1 MAATSYTACFK
12 PLPYA
17 MTLAR
22 LAVPRFHRSAFAL
35 AAALCLSAAAWAAPA
50 QPSFTAMVGK
60 FMLLPSG
67 QPETETLAKATAAVK
82 FIQRG
87 ELPQASRAINEALQ
101 LAPGNSQL
109 HFLNAFV
116 YHLQA
121 KQGDTQ
127 KNEMAIEGYQ
137 QALRIDPAN
146 WIARE
151 FLGLAFLDH
160 GRYAEA
166 KAQLTEV
173 LMMTPD
179 SQVAINGLMTASYL
193 TGDAVTACLMADQ
206 LSAGAMPPNPAMLRS
221 AVAVYAS
228 CGAFDKAQSLRGKL
242 AATPAEADRLDRR
255 VAQWK
260 SFYDKQPAL
269 SGGAVVQHADLGAAN
284 ARAAMVPTQAFAMPK
299 VPPPRPV
306 TPAPVETAAPAAAT
320 APADAPAIA
329 LAAPAA
335 IATIAADA
343 SGPRMVLVDV
353 VLVSMQDQVSTSKGV
368 NLLSAL
374 TLQLGS
380 SAGNLAAFSRAI
392 SSVATGGAPGAT
404 TTTIT
409 RAVTVPALS
418 YSLNIANASNAINEV
433 LARPTLA
440 AIEGMPSEFFSGTN
454 LSAGIVSA
462 STQGGTTIV
471 PLEKRFGIKLAVTPV
486 FLANDKVQ
494 LKVEAQR
501 TSLTASIDNPKV
513 AYQIE
518 SGEITANAN
527 VVMTLGDTLV
537 LSGLTEKSSTQTRD
551 GVPVLQDLPGVQ
563 YLFSKKQS
571 NDLQRSVLMLITPR
585 TPAYTARNGVEQAAA
600 LDPAVK
606 ALREKFGFRGDTPAN
621 TDTVLSHL
629 SGNLMF
635 REFRQGDVVI
645 ERWERMDSTGERL
658 RQALEF
664 LYY

>member
-1 MAATSYTACFK
+1 
-12 PLPYA
+12 

-22 LAVPRFHRSAFAL
+22 LAAPRFHRSALAL

-50 QPSFTAMVGK
+50 EPSFTAMVGK

-101 LAPGNSQL
+101 LSPGNSQL

-121 KQGDTQ
+121 KQGDSQ

-160 GRYAEA
+160 GRYADA

-206 LSAGAMPPNPAMLRS
+206 LSAGAAPPNPAMLRS

-228 CGAFDKAQSLRGKL
+228 CGAFDKAQNVRGKL
-242 AATPAEADRLDRR
+242 ATTPAEADRLDRR

-260 SFYDKQPAL
+260 SFYDRQPAL
-269 SGGAVVQHADLGAAN
+269 SGGAVVQHAYLGAAN
-284 ARAAMVPTQAFAMPK
+284 ARAAIVPTQAFTLPK

-306 TPAPVETAAPAAAT
+306 TSAPVAAAAPATAT

-335 IATIAADA
+335 IAADA
-343 SGPRMVLVDV
+343 TGPRMVLVDV

-380 SAGNLAAFSRAI
+380 TAGNLAAFSRAI
-392 SSVATGGAPGAT
+392 SSVATGGAPGTT

-585 TPAYTARNGVEQAAA
+585 TPAYTARNGVEQAAG

-606 ALREKFGFRGDTPAN
+606 ALREKFGFKGDTPAN
-621 TDTVLSHL
+621 TDAVLSQL
-629 SGNLMF
+629 NGNLMF

>member
-1 MAATSYTACFK
+1 
-12 PLPYA
+12 
-17 MTLAR
+17 
-22 LAVPRFHRSAFAL
+22 
-35 AAALCLSAAAWAAPA
+35 
-50 QPSFTAMVGK
+50 
-60 FMLLPSG
+60 
-67 QPETETLAKATAAVK
+67 
-82 FIQRG
+82 
-87 ELPQASRAINEALQ
+87 
-101 LAPGNSQL
+101 
-109 HFLNAFV
+109 
-116 YHLQA
+116 
-121 KQGDTQ
+121 
-127 KNEMAIEGYQ
+127 
-137 QALRIDPAN
+137 
-146 WIARE
+146 
-151 FLGLAFLDH
+151 
-160 GRYAEA
+160 
-166 KAQLTEV
+166 
-173 LMMTPD
+173 
-179 SQVAINGLMTASYL
+179 
-193 TGDAVTACLMADQ
+193 
-206 LSAGAMPPNPAMLRS
+206 
-221 AVAVYAS
+221 
-228 CGAFDKAQSLRGKL
+228 
-242 AATPAEADRLDRR
+242 
-255 VAQWK
+255 
-260 SFYDKQPAL
+260 
-269 SGGAVVQHADLGAAN
+269 
-284 ARAAMVPTQAFAMPK
+284 
-299 VPPPRPV
+299 
-306 TPAPVETAAPAAAT
+306 
-320 APADAPAIA
+320 
-329 LAAPAA
+329 
-335 IATIAADA
+335 
-343 SGPRMVLVDV
+343 
-353 VLVSMQDQVSTSKGV
+353 MQDQVSTSKGV

-392 SSVATGGAPGAT
+392 SSVATGGAPGST

-585 TPAYTARNGVEQAAA
+585 TPAYTARNGVEQAAG

-606 ALREKFGFRGDTPAN
+606 ALREKFGFKGDTPAN
-621 TDTVLSHL
+621 TDSVLSQL
-629 SGNLMF
+629 NGNLMF

>member
-1 MAATSYTACFK
+1 
-12 PLPYA
+12 

-22 LAVPRFHRSAFAL
+22 LAAPRFHRSALAL
-35 AAALCLSAAAWAAPA
+35 AAALSLSAAAWAAPA
-50 QPSFTAMVGK
+50 EPSFTAMVGK

-160 GRYAEA
+160 GRYADA

-206 LSAGAMPPNPAMLRS
+206 LSAGAAPPNPAMLRS

-228 CGAFDKAQSLRGKL
+228 CGAFDKAQNVRGKL
-242 AATPAEADRLDRR
+242 AAAPAEADRLDRR

-269 SGGAVVQHADLGAAN
+269 SGGAVVQHATLGAAN
-284 ARAAMVPTQAFAMPK
+284 ARAAIVPTQAFTMPK

-306 TPAPVETAAPAAAT
+306 TSASAPVAAAAPAAAT

-329 LAAPAA
+329 PPVALAAPAA
-335 IATIAADA
+335 IAADA
-343 SGPRMVLVDV
+343 TGPRMVLVDV

-392 SSVATGGAPGAT
+392 SSVATGGAPGST

-585 TPAYTARNGVEQAAA
+585 TPAYTARNGVEQAAG

-606 ALREKFGFRGDTPAN
+606 ALREKFGFKGDTPAN
-621 TDTVLSHL
+621 TDSVLSQL
-629 SGNLMF
+629 NGNLMF

>member
-1 MAATSYTACFK
+1 
-12 PLPYA
+12 

-22 LAVPRFHRSAFAL
+22 LAAPRFHRSALAL
-35 AAALCLSAAAWAAPA
+35 ATALSLSAAAWAAPA
-50 QPSFTAMVGK
+50 EPSFTAMVGK

-160 GRYAEA
+160 GRYADA

-206 LSAGAMPPNPAMLRS
+206 LSAGAAPPNPAMLRS

-228 CGAFDKAQSLRGKL
+228 CGAFDKAQNVRGKL
-242 AATPAEADRLDRR
+242 AAAPAEADRLDRR

-269 SGGAVVQHADLGAAN
+269 SGGAVVQHANLGAAN
-284 ARAAMVPTQAFAMPK
+284 ARAAIVQTQAFTMPK

-306 TPAPVETAAPAAAT
+306 ASAPVAAAAPAAAT

-329 LAAPAA
+329 PPVALAAPAA
-335 IATIAADA
+335 IAADA
-343 SGPRMVLVDV
+343 TGPRMVLVDV

-392 SSVATGGAPGAT
+392 SSVATGGAPGST

-585 TPAYTARNGVEQAAA
+585 TPAYTARNGIEQAAG

-606 ALREKFGFRGDTPAN
+606 ALREKFGFKGDTPAN
-621 TDTVLSHL
+621 TDSVLSQL
-629 SGNLMF
+629 NGNLMF

>member
-1 MAATSYTACFK
+1 MTNPKRTIPPSFRRSAV
-12 PLPYA
+12 
-17 MTLAR
+17 TLA
-22 LAVPRFHRSAFAL
+22 AM
-35 AAALCLSAAAWAAPA
+35 LCLLQGAWAAPA
-50 QPSFTAMVGK
+50 DTGFTAMVSK
-60 FMLLPSG
+60 FVLLPSG
-67 QPETETLAKATAAVK
+67 KPETEVLAKASAAVA
-82 FIQRG
+82 FIQRM

-109 HFLNAFV
+109 HFLNAFI

-121 KQGDTQ
+121 KQGDSQ
-127 KNEMAIEGYQ
+127 KTEMAIEGYQ

-146 WIARE
+146 WIAQE
-151 FLGLAFLDH
+151 FLGLALLDH
-160 GRYAEA
+160 GRFGDA
-166 KAQLTEV
+166 KVQFSEV

-179 SQVAINGLMTASYL
+179 STVSINGLMTASYL

-206 LSAGAMPPNPAMLRS
+206 LGGAPSTPAMLRS
-221 AVAVYAS
+221 TVTVYAS
-228 CGAFDKAQSLRGKL
+228 CGQFAKAQSMRAKL
-242 AATPAEADRLDRR
+242 TAAPQEADRLDRR

-260 SFYDKQPAL
+260 SLYDKQPPL
-269 SGGAVVQHADLGAAN
+269 TGGAVMQRANLGSNTAKVAF
-284 ARAAMVPTQAFAMPK
+284 VPTQAFTMPK
-299 VPPPRPV
+299 VPAPRPV
-306 TPAPVETAAPAAAT
+306 ATTPAPADVTPAGAAAEAAAPA
-320 APADAPAIA
+320 PA
-329 LAAPAA
+329 LAQ
-335 IATIAADA
+335 ATVKDGDT
-343 SGPRMVLVDV
+343 GPRMVLVDV
-353 VLVSMQDQVSTSKGV
+353 VLVSMQDQVSTAKGV

-380 SAGNLAAFSRAI
+380 AAANLAAFSRAV
-392 SSVATGGAPGAT
+392 SSVTSAGAPESV

-454 LSAGIVSA
+454 LSAGVVSA
-462 STQGGTTIV
+462 SAQGGTTIV

-486 FLANDKVQ
+486 FLANDRVQ

-501 TSLTASIDNPKV
+501 TSLTASLDNPKV

-551 GVPVLQDLPGVQ
+551 GVPVLQDVPGVQ
-563 YLFSKKQS
+563 YLFSNKKT

-585 TPAYTARNGVEQAAA
+585 TPAYTARGGGGQAAG

-606 ALREKFGFRGDTPAN
+606 ALREKFGFKGGTPSN
-621 TDTVLSHL
+621 TDAVLSRL
-629 SGNLMF
+629 NSNVMF
-635 REFRQGDVVI
+635 REFRQGDVAI
-645 ERWERMDSTGERL
+645 ERWDRMDSTGERL

-664 LYY
+664 LHY

>member
-1 MAATSYTACFK
+1 
-12 PLPYA
+12 

-22 LAVPRFHRSAFAL
+22 LAAPRFHRSALAL
-35 AAALCLSAAAWAAPA
+35 AASLCLSATAWAAPA
-50 QPSFTAMVGK
+50 EPSFTAMVGK
-60 FMLLPSG
+60 FMLLPGG
-67 QPETETLAKATAAVK
+67 QPETDTLAKATAAVK

-160 GRYAEA
+160 GRYADA

-206 LSAGAMPPNPAMLRS
+206 LSAGAAPPHPAMLRS

-228 CGAFDKAQSLRGKL
+228 CGAFDKAQNLRGKL

-260 SFYDKQPAL
+260 SFYDRQPAL
-269 SGGAVVQHADLGAAN
+269 SGGAVVQHANLGAAS
-284 ARAAMVPTQAFAMPK
+284 ARAAIVPTQAFTMPK

-306 TPAPVETAAPAAAT
+306 TSAPVAAAAPAAAT
-320 APADAPAIA
+320 APADAPAIPP
-329 LAAPAA
+329 AAPAA
-335 IATIAADA
+335 VAADA
-343 SGPRMVLVDV
+343 TGPRMVLVDV

-380 SAGNLAAFSRAI
+380 AAGNLAAFSRAI
-392 SSVATGGAPGAT
+392 SSVTTAGAPGST

-585 TPAYTARNGVEQAAA
+585 TPAYTAKNGVEQAAG

-606 ALREKFGFRGDTPAN
+606 ALREKFGFKGDTPAN
-621 TDTVLSHL
+621 TDAVLSQL
-629 SGNLMF
+629 NGNLMF

>member
-1 MAATSYTACFK
+1 
-12 PLPYA
+12 

-22 LAVPRFHRSAFAL
+22 LAAPRFHRSALAL

-50 QPSFTAMVGK
+50 EPSFTAMVGK

-67 QPETETLAKATAAVK
+67 QPETDTLAKATAAVK

-160 GRYAEA
+160 GRYADA

-206 LSAGAMPPNPAMLRS
+206 LSAGAAPPNPAMLRS

-228 CGAFDKAQSLRGKL
+228 CGAFDKAQNVRGKL

-269 SGGAVVQHADLGAAN
+269 SGGAVVQHANLGAAS
-284 ARAAMVPTQAFAMPK
+284 ARAAIVPTQAFTMPK

-306 TPAPVETAAPAAAT
+306 TSAPVAAAAPAAAT

-329 LAAPAA
+329 PPVALAAPAA
-335 IATIAADA
+335 IAADA
-343 SGPRMVLVDV
+343 TGPRMVLVDV

-392 SSVATGGAPGAT
+392 SSVATGGAPGST

-585 TPAYTARNGVEQAAA
+585 TPAYTARNGIEQAAG

-606 ALREKFGFRGDTPAN
+606 ALREKFGFKGDTPAN
-621 TDTVLSHL
+621 TDSVLSQL
-629 SGNLMF
+629 NGNLMF

>member
-1 MAATSYTACFK
+1 
-12 PLPYA
+12 

-22 LAVPRFHRSAFAL
+22 LAAPRFHRSALAL

-50 QPSFTAMVGK
+50 EPSFTAMVGK

-67 QPETETLAKATAAVK
+67 QPETETLAKASAAVK

-109 HFLNAFV
+109 HFLNAFI

-121 KQGDTQ
+121 KQGDSQ

-160 GRYAEA
+160 GRYADA

-206 LSAGAMPPNPAMLRS
+206 LSAGAAPPNPAMLRS

-228 CGAFDKAQSLRGKL
+228 CGAFDKAQTMRGKL
-242 AATPAEADRLDRR
+242 AAAPAEADRLDRR

-260 SFYDKQPAL
+260 SFYDRQPTL
-269 SGGAVVQHADLGAAN
+269 SGGAVVQHANLDAAST
-284 ARAAMVPTQAFAMPK
+284 RAAIVPTQAFTMPK

-306 TPAPVETAAPAAAT
+306 TSAPVAAAAPAAAS
-320 APADAPAIA
+320 APADAPAVP

-335 IATIAADA
+335 IAADA
-343 SGPRMVLVDV
+343 TGPRMVLVDV

-392 SSVATGGAPGAT
+392 SSVATGGAPGST

-585 TPAYTARNGVEQAAA
+585 TPAYTAKNGVEQAAG

-606 ALREKFGFRGDTPAN
+606 ALREKFGFKGDTPAN
-621 TDTVLSHL
+621 TDSVLSQL
-629 SGNLMF
+629 NGNLMF